1 MINTNTNSNNGA
13 SYKDIP
19 ENTPLTC
26 VVYDTSVYP
35 TDYDDR
41 LTIRMNT
48 VLPSGAILKTSD
60 IVYFNPSYQKKI
72 DAIYRSMSLD
82 PKCFKQDRETG
93 DFSRFHGIPFKLT
106 FKKSD
111 KGYKNPYTYITPN
124 TTPSA
129 KSINSTFG
137 AKRGQIHNEYMNSM
151 HSYHQTKGHIS
162 QLIDSDNR
170 REQRAEQWN

>member
-1 MINTNTNSNNGA
+1 MNTNISQNNNGA

-19 ENTPLTC
+19 EDTPLTC
-26 VVYDTSVYP
+26 VVYDTSVDP

-41 LTIRMNT
+41 LTLYMN
-48 VLPSGAILKTSD
+48 VMLPDGRIVKMRD
-60 IVYFNPSYQKKI
+60 IVYFNASYQKKI

-82 PKCFKQDRETG
+82 PKCFKKDRETG
-93 DFSRFHGIPFKLT
+93 DFSRFHGRSFQLT
-106 FKKSD
+106 FKKND
-111 KGYKNPYTYITPN
+111 KGYKNAYTYITPN
-124 TTPSA
+124 TAPSA